1 MYKCLIL
8 LLLPCLLIAQESTEI
23 EKDPHQKYVSLEDN
37 KVYDVE
43 IIVFAYQHP
52 LPNDKTYTNKV
63 IVDDSIAIDLTI
75 KPEDMPYVQ
84 MNLINN
90 DENPEESLI
99 EKEDYIVPLDDS
111 KSNQQALAWFNHN
124 EEDFKLKTIWD
135 KLTKQPNI
143 IPLIHRSWRQTE
155 TPFQEPTYVN
165 IINIIPE
172 NELPI
177 EVNSFND
184 NSTLI
189 DESLLEDDILPG
201 EPEILN
207 DFTLTGMV
215 ALSKGRFMHFEN
227 NLNLYRVL
235 KDQDGDSV
243 QNMIFSLDEKK
254 QVKVD
259 ELNYFDSP
267 WMGSIVKITEYN
279 EDSIEELTEEESNDE

>member
-1 MYKCLIL
+1 
-8 LLLPCLLIAQESTEI
+8 
-23 EKDPHQKYVSLEDN
+23 
-37 KVYDVE
+37 
-43 IIVFAYQHP
+43 
-52 LPNDKTYTNKV
+52 
-63 IVDDSIAIDLTI
+63 
-75 KPEDMPYVQ
+75 MPYVQ

-99 EKEDYIVPLDDS
+99 EKEDYIVPLDNS
-111 KSNQQALAWFNHN
+111 KSNQQALTWFNHN
-124 EEDFKLKTIWD
+124 EEDFKLKNIWD

-165 IINIIPE
+165 IINLIPE

-184 NSTLI
+184 SRTLN
-189 DESLLEDDILPG
+189 DDSLLDGDILPS
-201 EPEILN
+201 EPEIL
-207 DFTLTGMV
+207 DDYTLTGMV

-227 NLNLYRVL
+227 SLNLYRTL
-235 KDQDGDSV
+235 KDQDGNIV
-243 QNMIFSLDEKK
+243 NNMIFSLDEKK

-267 WMGSIVKITEYN
+267 WIGSIVKITEYEEVIDEENN
-279 EDSIEELTEEESNDE
+279 EENDE